1 MLTIDSFILNVL
13 SETTPTT
20 TDERILDKH
29 EEVLNLSFPSIPV
42 VRTPYSDCQGHNI
55 LFLHVARAM
64 PVDDK
69 RILQTPPIRSLNT
82 RQRRGVI
89 LSGLDPELANIHEA
103 HGLGG
108 AIVFQRTGV
117 MMAYRPDIV
126 DDHDQGEE
134 LLHVFGNEESA
145 ARWFRIY
152 FLLLGRHVF
161 GEE

>member
-1 MLTIDSFILNVL
+1 MTIDSFILNVL
-13 SETTPTT
+13 SETTPTS
-20 TDERILDKH
+20 TDERILNKH
-29 EEVLNLSFPSIPV
+29 EEVLKLAFPAIPV
-42 VRTPYSDCQGHNI
+42 VRDAYADCTGRNI
-55 LFLHVARAM
+55 LFLHVAGAM
-64 PVDDK
+64 TVDEG
-69 RILQTPPIRSLNT
+69 RILKTPPIRSLKA
-82 RQRRGVI
+82 RQRKSVI

-126 DDHDQGEE
+126 DDRDQGEE

-145 ARWFRIY
+145 AHWFRIY

-161 GEE
+161 ETE